1 MGEIIKE
8 ESAFITALTGPLL
21 NRRALLALV
30 SEKSRFKEAKF
41 ALKVWIYGNADIWA
55 YNQRVS
61 LALKAIW

>member
-41 ALKVWIYGNADIWA
+41 ALKV
-55 YNQRVS
+55 
-61 LALKAIW
+61 